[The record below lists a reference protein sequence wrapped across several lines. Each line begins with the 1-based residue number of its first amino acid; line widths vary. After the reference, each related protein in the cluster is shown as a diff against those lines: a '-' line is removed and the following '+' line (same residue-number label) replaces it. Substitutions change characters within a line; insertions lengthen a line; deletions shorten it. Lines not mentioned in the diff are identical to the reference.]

1 MVYVLD
7 TNIILQDTSLSEY
20 KGKTV
25 YIPIEV
31 YKELD
36 RQKTKDGFVG
46 FASRQFHRKLRKIE
60 EFGEEFEF
68 EGVTIL
74 MPTIYLEGTDYT
86 SEFDKADDWFVV
98 SNILDYND
106 YEAHTS
112 DFSLFSLMRLKRKN
126 CKYIDKQ
133 NTLSTLT
140 KSYKEVYVDESVI
153 RDLSLFKDFEKYS
166 CNDYLLLIN
175 SNNPNNKRLVKIR
188 DRKLIDVKKQTV
200 YGVQS
205 KNIDQTILIDSLLD
219 KDIKVVILSGFQGS
233 GKSFISLAT
242 ALDQIEKGVYEQV
255 LLSKSQAPVSKHQE
269 VGFLPGTLEDKYTY
283 SMGNYFSNLEALHS
297 GTFSFEKDGAKLK
310 MNGKELFEYFKD
322 RGMVDFLPLDSVIGC
337 SFNNKFILVD
347 EAQSIDKNTMRS
359 ILTRINDNCKLV
371 FMGDIKQLTC
381 GVNSIDESGLY
392 IANKLLTNLE
402 GVQIISLNEIE
413 RGSICKNIAE
423 RLNKYGI

>member
-1 MVYVLD
+1 MIYVLD
-7 TNIILQDTSLSEY
+7 TNIILQDTSLSGY
-20 KGKTV
+20 KGETV

-36 RQKTKDGFVG
+36 KQKTKEGFVG

-60 EFGEEFEF
+60 NFDEIFEF
-68 EGVTIL
+68 EGVSIL
-74 MPTIYLEGTDYT
+74 MPNLDLEDIDG
-86 SEFDKADDWFVV
+86 SKIEKADDWFVV
-98 SNILDYND
+98 SKILDNVE

-112 DFSLFSLMRLKRKN
+112 DFSLFNLMKLKGKR
-126 CKYIDKQ
+126 CRYIDKQ
-133 NTLSTLT
+133 NTLSEVT
-140 KSYKEVYVDESVI
+140 KSYKEVYVDEKI
-153 RDLSLFKDFEKYS
+153 IKDIDLFKDFDEYN

-175 SNNPNNKRLVKIR
+175 TSNPNNKRLVKIR
-188 DRKLIDVKKQTV
+188 NRKLIDVRKQDV

-242 ALDQIEKGVYEQV
+242 ALDQIDKEIYGKI

-283 SMGNYFSNLEALHS
+283 SMGNYFSNLEALHNGS
-297 GTFSFEKDGAKLK
+297 FAFEKDGRKLK
-310 MNGKELFEYFKD
+310 MNGKELFEYYKERD
-322 RGMVDFLPLDSVIGC
+322 MIDFLPLDSIIGC
-337 SFNNKFILVD
+337 SFDNKFILVD

-371 FMGDIKQLTC
+371 FMGDMKQLTC

-392 IANKLLTNLE
+392 LANKLLTNLD
-402 GVQIISLNEIE
+402 GVQIITLNEIE
-413 RGSICKNIAE
+413 RGNICKNIAE